1 MFRGEQ
7 KVTVLEAPTTTDIEK
22 GIATT
27 INGDRDQRR
36 DPPKLEH
43 RKSNLVL
50 PSNTTSDELDVSRTC
65 SICLC
70 EYEHGDGICYSRN
83 DQCVHRFH
91 TNCAVAW
98 FAKHEE
104 CPICRAQYL
113 VELSNTITTLEGGT
127 PVDDVSTRS
136 SSEQP
141 PPPPHHPHTTTATAA
156 FELARGPIIV
166 IEEEDEE
173 GDIESNSSSMPE
185 LLAITE
191 DEIRHTYQTVGPS
204 VPLVTNEDDET
215 ADDESSTVS
224 SMSPSITSCST
235 GTDTTDDEPEPGT
248 QSHCVGGS
256 TSSASSTLGRNDTT
270 MKNMEEHMPPG
281 DILIGPENV

>member
-1 MFRGEQ
+1 VFRGKQ

-27 INGDRDQRR
+27 INSEHEQRR
-36 DPPKLEH
+36 DQPKLEH

-50 PSNTTSDELDVSRTC
+50 PSNTTSDELDVSRSC

-127 PVDDVSTRS
+127 PVDDASTPLS

-191 DEIRHTYQTVGPS
+191 DEIRHTYHTAGPS
-204 VPLVTNEDDET
+204 APLGTNEDDET
-215 ADDESSTVS
+215 SDDESSTVS
-224 SMSPSITSCST
+224 SMSPSITICSST
-235 GTDTTDDEPEPGT
+235 ATTDDEPEPGMP
-248 QSHCVGGS
+248 SHCDDGS
-256 TSSASSTLGRNDTT
+256 TSSASSTLRRNDTT
-270 MKNMEEHMPPG
+270 MKNTEEHMPPG
-281 DILIGPENV
+281 NILIGPENV